1 MEFFFKGKEFVYN
14 HHLTIP
20 FRPLI
25 PHVDKSIGG
34 GNLDEN
40 LIIQGDNLH
49 ALKALLPQYAGKV
62 DCIFIDPP
70 YNTGNESWN
79 YNDNVNSPIMREWLS
94 SNPVNREDMLRHDK
108 WCAMMWPRFK
118 LLHELLAETGS
129 LWMTLDDNEVHRARI
144 ILDEIFGDNFI
155 TTIAWA
161 NKVSPANDA
170 EFMSDDY
177 DSIIVIAKNKSQF
190 KINKLERNER
200 QSSLYTN
207 PDKDPRGDWNSLTY
221 TSNKS
226 KEERPNL
233 YYGITNP
240 FTMDEIFPQE
250 GTTWRFSQERH
261 IQNERDQLLYWGVDG
276 TARTPR
282 YKRFLHEMEG
292 VVPRNSWSYIDC
304 GSTQSASIEM
314 QQIRLIFPTP
324 KPTKLLS
331 RIIEIATLSDSI
343 ILDSFAGSGTT
354 AHAVLEANRKDG
366 GNRRFI
372 LVECEDYADTLTAER
387 VRRVMNGYSFT
398 GKIKEEILRERLTWT
413 KFQGASNLL
422 HQISGLEAL
431 HAPNFDRIKKEIK
444 DGELIVTGEKDIT
457 ETKPGLGG
465 SFTYCTLGEPLDMDA
480 LLTGDNLPDFA
491 ALGAWVFYTATNQTL
506 TPQAID
512 PTNFYL
518 GESSQYHVW
527 LIYKPDLEFLKS
539 NDSALT
545 LSRAE
550 NIARTNRDK
559 RHLVFAPVKFVPN
572 KALLPLGIEF
582 AQLPYAIYRR
592 EQA

>member
-1 MEFFFKGKEFVYN
+1 MELFFKGKEFVYN

-25 PHVDKSIGG
+25 PHVDKSIGD

-70 YNTGNESWN
+70 YNTKNQTWR

-94 SNPVNREDMLRHDK
+94 NNPVNSDDMLRHDK
-108 WCAMMWPRFK
+108 WCAMMWPRLV
-118 LLHELLAETGS
+118 LLRELLTEEGIF
-129 LWMTLDDNEVHRARI
+129 WMSIDDNEVYRARMM
-144 ILDEIFGDNFI
+144 LNEIFGEDQFLAQFI
-155 TTIAWA
+155 W
-161 NKVSPANDA
+161 KSRKSEDA
-170 EFMSDDY
+170 RDKTGA
-177 DSIIVIAKNKSQF
+177 SIDHEYIICFNKS
-190 KINKLERNER
+190 KGNRLKGSEAD
-200 QSSLYTN
+200 QSKFSN
-207 PDKDPRGDWNSLTY
+207 PDDDPRGPWRSADMTGLATR
-221 TSNKS
+221 
-226 KEERPNL
+226 EQRPNL
-233 YYGITNP
+233 HYDLIDEVTGINYGCP
-240 FTMDEIFPQE
+240 PK
-250 GTTWRFSQERH
+250 GWRFDQESMRKK
-261 IQNERDQLLYWGVDG
+261 IEGNKILWPASSEGRPRQKLFLKDVSKNKNISSLITDITTSDG
-276 TARTPR
+276 T
-282 YKRFLHEMEG
+282 KE
-292 VVPRNSWSYIDC
+292 
-304 GSTQSASIEM
+304 
-314 QQIRLIFPTP
+314 
-324 KPTKLLS
+324 LS
-331 RIIEIATLSDSI
+331 RIFSENASAFDFPKPSDLILFLLEQSTEHDSL

-354 AHAVLEANRKDG
+354 AHAVMKLNDRDEG
-366 GNRRFI
+366 SRRFI
-372 LVECEDYADTLTAER
+372 LVECEDYVDTLTAER

-398 GKIKEEILRERLTWT
+398 GKHREEILRDKLTWT
-413 KFQGASNLL
+413 KFQRASNLL

-457 ETKPGLGG
+457 GTKPGLGG
-465 SFTYCTLGEPLDMDA
+465 SFTFCTLGEAVDMDA
-480 LLTGDNLPDFA
+480 LLTGANLPDYA
-491 ALGAWVFYTATNQTL
+491 ALGAWVFYIATNQTL
-506 TPQAID
+506 PTHAMD
-512 PTNFYL
+512 PANFYL

-550 NIARTNRDK
+550 NIARTHRNK

-572 KALLPLGIEF
+572 KTLLPLGIEF